1 MRYKVGEVVQVA
13 VEILNGSKRLLGLRD
28 PAEGSVL
35 EIRDCPIVAINES
48 QGTYKLILDDDVLGW
63 VISKFHV
70 RYEHVDEKYLGKNF
84 YDVSESYITDV
95 EEGG

>member
-28 PAEGSVL
+28 PAEGSTL
-35 EIRDCPIVAINES
+35 EIKDYPIVAINES

-70 RYEHVDEKYLGKNF
+70 RFEHVDEKYLGKNF
-84 YDVSESYITDV
+84 YDVSESYITDI
-95 EEGG
+95 EEG